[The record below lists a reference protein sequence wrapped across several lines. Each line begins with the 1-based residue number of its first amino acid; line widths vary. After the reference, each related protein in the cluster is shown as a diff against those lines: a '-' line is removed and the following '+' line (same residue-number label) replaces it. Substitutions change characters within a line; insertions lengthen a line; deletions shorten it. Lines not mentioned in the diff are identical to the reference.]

1 MTSIL
6 TSISGQFSKS
16 LILGTLLPVVLFLIL
31 GSLVVVPLFPYDLHL
46 FKQLIA
52 LDSQTVVVF
61 TFATVVL
68 SGVLYSF
75 NNAIRGYYEG
85 YPWQDTWV
93 GQWRTRRWAAAWE
106 EKNSMM
112 ERTLRLRNE
121 LARRGGEGHRD
132 LIARI
137 EIQRYRVGR
146 ELNDDF
152 PHAARLVRP
161 TRLGNVIRSS
171 ESYPLSRYNMDSIA
185 LWPRLRAKVD
195 KDYAAALDDAK
206 TPLDFI
212 INISVLS
219 AALALLT
226 LLVGLYYP
234 IPMASRRG
242 GILWGL
248 EVLIFTFSSY
258 LAYLLAIVQT
268 RQWGEMYRGAFDL
281 YRWDL
286 LKQLG
291 YKRTPSSMV
300 EERALWG
307 DIGRQIIYGDPPT
320 ILEDPP
326 GTALAEYA
334 TVNTVAY
341 GQIGSA
347 PYAAVLQTT
356 RGVSRDGEAGVVS
369 VTLRVKNLDGQKRLL
384 RRVVVRDAL
393 PDGFEYLWDSA
404 EAAGEKAAVSGA
416 NPYYFEV
423 GDLAY
428 NAEKRLTYSMWQR
441 K

>member
-6 TSISGQFSKS
+6 SSISGQFSKS

-31 GSLVVVPLFPYDLHL
+31 GTLAVVPLFPYDWQL
-46 FKQLIA
+46 FKQLVA
-52 LDSQTVVVF
+52 LDSQAVVVF

-68 SGVLYSF
+68 SGLLYSF

-85 YPWQDTWV
+85 YPWKDTWV
-93 GQWRTRRWAAAWE
+93 GQWRIRHWQATLQD
-106 EKNSMM
+106 KKSMM
-112 ERTLRLRNE
+112 ARTLKLRNE
-121 LARRGGEGHRD
+121 LMQRGSEEHRE
-132 LIARI
+132 LL
-137 EIQRYRVGR
+137 ETMEEKRYRVGR

-152 PHAARLVRP
+152 PHLSSLVRP

-171 ESYPLSRYNMDSIA
+171 ETYPLSRYNMDSIA

-234 IPMASRRG
+234 VPLASRRG
-242 GILWGL
+242 GIVWGL
-248 EVLIFTFSSY
+248 EVLFFTLLSY
-258 LAYLLAIVQT
+258 LAYLLAIIQT

-281 YRWDL
+281 YRGDL
-286 LKQLG
+286 LKQFG
-291 YKRTPSSMV
+291 YKRTPSNMV

-320 ILEDPP
+320 ILDDPP
-326 GTALAEYA
+326 ITTPAEYA

-341 GQIGSA
+341 GRLGDA
-347 PYAAVLQTT
+347 PHAAVLQTT
-356 RGVSRDGEAGVVS
+356 RGVSPGSKVGVIV
-369 VTLRVKNLDGQKRLL
+369 VTLRVKNLDGQQRRL

-393 PDGFEYLWDSA
+393 PDGYEYLWNSA
-404 EAAGEKAAVSGA
+404 KSAGEQVAVSGA

-428 NAEKRLTYSMWQR
+428 NAEKRLTYTMWQR